1 MPESFLKGIC
11 CTSKI
16 RKGMKR
22 PFFAYIFFKKE
33 QGEGS
38 MGKKFVFLL
47 LFCASI
53 ALFAMQTMQ
62 AFGIVHFH
70 AELFKKKGTIVLD
83 AGHGGED
90 GGAVGV
96 NQKLEKDINLSIV
109 LELEKYLKQNNFEVI
124 MIRSGDYSVG
134 DQSLSTISERKK
146 SDTKNRLQTIE
157 EAGECIFISIHQN
170 HFSESK
176 YDGAQVFYSGNREES
191 AVLAEAIRQNIV
203 SSLQPENHR
212 ENKQAEK
219 SIYLLYHC
227 QVPAVLVECGFL
239 SNPAEAEKLSQESY
253 QKDMVAAIYNGLID
267 YLQANQKSEA
277 ESLAASDPSSSFAN

>member
-1 MPESFLKGIC
+1 
-11 CTSKI
+11 
-16 RKGMKR
+16 
-22 PFFAYIFFKKE
+22 
-33 QGEGS
+33 

-62 AFGIVHFH
+62 AFGIVQFH
-70 AELFKKKGTIVLD
+70 ADLFEKKGTIVLD

-96 NQKLEKDINLSIV
+96 NEKLEKDINLAIA

-134 DQSLSTISERKK
+134 DQTLPTISERKK
-146 SDTKNRLQTIE
+146 SDTKNRLRTVE

-239 SNPAEAEKLSQESY
+239 SNPSEAEKLGQEIY
-253 QKDMVAAIYNGLID
+253 QKDMAAAIYNGLID
-267 YLQANQKSEA
+267 YLQTDQEKKTESVSSET
-277 ESLAASDPSSSFAN
+277 SSSFAN

>member
-1 MPESFLKGIC
+1 
-11 CTSKI
+11 
-16 RKGMKR
+16 
-22 PFFAYIFFKKE
+22 
-33 QGEGS
+33 

-62 AFGIVHFH
+62 AFGIVQFH
-70 AELFKKKGTIVLD
+70 TDLFEKKGTIVLD

-96 NQKLEKDINLSIV
+96 NGKLEKDINLAIA

-134 DQSLSTISERKK
+134 DQTLPTISERKR
-146 SDTKNRLQTIE
+146 SDTKNRLRTVE

-227 QVPAVLVECGFL
+227 RVPAVLVECGFL
-239 SNPAEAEKLSQESY
+239 SNPSEAEKLGQESY
-253 QKDMVAAIYNGLID
+253 QKDMAAAIYNGLID
-267 YLQANQKSEA
+267 YLQTDREKKA
-277 ESLAASDPSSSFAN
+277 ESVSSETSSSFAN